1 MTEQKSKT
9 GLFGWLKSRKVELI
23 ALAVSALLV
32 VIDQLTKLWVVN
44 SFKSVGDSVT
54 LIKGVLNFTYVQN
67 RGAVFGILSNKPI
80 IFNTVTAVIVL
91 LGVGALL
98 MGKIPGK
105 WLKWAASLVI
115 AGGIGNMIDRL
126 RLRYVIDFIDVKLF
140 GNLWVWVFNFADCC
154 VVIGCI
160 MLIVYY
166 FIDTV
171 NDLKKSKQNAASKG
185 DGDVNG

>member
-9 GLFGWLKSRKVELI
+9 GLVGWLKSRKVELI

-32 VIDQLTKLWVVN
+32 VIDQLTKLLVVN
-44 SFKSVGDSVT
+44 NFKNVGDSVT
-54 LIKGVLNFTYVQN
+54 VIKGVLNFTYVRN
-67 RGAVFGILSNKPI
+67 DGAVFGILSDKSYV
-80 IFNTVTAVIVL
+80 FNTITIVIVVL
-91 LGVGALL
+91 AVGAML
-98 MGKIPGK
+98 MGKISGK

-140 GNLWVWVFNFADCC
+140 GDLWVWVFNVADCC

-160 MLIVYY
+160 MLIIY
-166 FIDTV
+166 FLIDSV
-171 NDLKKSKQNAASKG
+171 NDIKKSKQKAASKG